1 MRIYNNIP
9 ALQAYNALTMTTS
22 ALQKSIQKLSTGLR
36 INSAADD
43 AAGLAIS
50 EKMRAQIR
58 GLDRAVMNSQ
68 DGISMIQTAEGAL
81 QETTSILQRMREL
94 SVQAANDTLTQQ
106 DRGYIQQEIDQLREE
121 INRIANTTQF
131 NKKKLLDGTASVLW
145 SSDNLDTKLFVR
157 GGLRQIDQFGQ
168 KNVSEGN
175 YKVSIIANPGVAEV
189 QKSDIFKIKHKNVL
203 SDLIVNKNA
212 GVDDVR
218 VDNLPAGDYNLKSTQ
233 FQTSYDVNG
242 TWASAYSAWVDS
254 AGIWIDTVINVDTST
269 YCAGSVASSFAPGA
283 GTGIMTLNFNYASG
297 AALLAQSFGVAGVFN
312 AATAIGTA
320 GAFSGTAKIY
330 FEVTNVDTVN
340 NAVTMKAV
348 ALVTY
353 LDGTSESFVKDGIQI
368 TTAQGFRWTSFGLG
382 VGAAAMATGMHLG
395 NVLNALTGP
404 VNQSALGSK
413 GIISLVRFQD
423 DRSAIANITISAT
436 QNSQWEGYWKSGQ
449 MAANDN
455 GFALNSSIFN
465 KDVALRNFYLNTSN
479 GQLYENNITLVMGKM
494 NTAAYSSFA
503 AAFTTTAGGGVSIA
517 SFKATYIGQTAR
529 MDTQLRDLD
538 KFWDANGR
546 FLLDDPQTLTITQGD
561 GKKTSVTIYATD
573 TIKDLQDKLNK
584 AIADGLG
591 QALYLDNKVSN
602 DAGKFVTFVM
612 EEAANTS
619 ESVRGTM
626 VIRSIINGQ
635 AGTISFAGDEDLI
648 KALSLNT
655 IQQAKENQF
664 YVSIQDAHTGQ
675 PIANNTKISGNV
687 AVGILHPNLDFEFSS
702 TANMSTVWNDIA
714 KRYDTTQ
721 ESKAYE
727 TIIHIADNSV
737 VFQIGAN
744 EGEDMGIDIADM
756 SSRALGVHKVLVT
769 DQKSAARSITIIDGA
784 LDRVAKQRASLG
796 AYQNR
801 LEHTINN
808 LTVAAE
814 NLTAAESRI
823 RDLDMAK
830 EMMNFT
836 KLSILMQAGNS
847 MLGQANMLPQNVL
860 ALLR

>member
-106 DRGYIQQEIDQLREE
+106 DRGYIQLEVDQLREE
-121 INRIANTTQF
+121 INRIAGTTQF

-175 YKVSIIANPGVAEV
+175 YKVSITANPGAAEV

-203 SDLIVNKNA
+203 SDVSLNDIK
-212 GVDDVR
+212 GIKGVR
-218 VDNLPAGDYNLKSTQ
+218 VDNLPAGSYTLYA
-233 FQTSYDVNG
+233 QTGAMATNSAKFVQSYMLRTASMVFITGG
-242 TWASAYSAWVDS
+242 T
-254 AGIWIDTVINVDTST
+254 
-269 YCAGSVASSFAPGA
+269 
-283 GTGIMTLNFNYASG
+283 LSG
-297 AALLAQSFGVAGVFN
+297 L
-312 AATAIGTA
+312 
-320 GAFSGTAKIY
+320 SGTAKILI
-330 FEVTNVDTVN
+330 EVTNVDRVSN
-340 NAVTMKAV
+340 VVTFRAV
-348 ALVTY
+348 ALVTRA
-353 LDGTSESFVKDGIQI
+353 DGTSESFVAEGLQVG
-368 TTAQGFRWTSFGLG
+368 TGFGARWTAFGLQSAFLCAHSLKLTAGGANETAVVIGSKTILSLRNFSGIVDG
-382 VGAAAMATGMHLG
+382 VGIKVSGTMNTAWPGVWNEVGKYGLATGG
-395 NVLNALTGP
+395 VIFGFD
-404 VNQSALGSK
+404 SAS
-413 GIISLVRFQD
+413 
-423 DRSAIANITISAT
+423 IA
-436 QNSQWEGYWKSGQ
+436 
-449 MAANDN
+449 
-455 GFALNSSIFN
+455 N
-465 KDVALRNFYLNTSN
+465 KDVTMRNFYLNTAN
-479 GQLYENNITLVMGKM
+479 GQVYENSITIVFGDLTVASKVTAWTSTDKLV
-494 NTAAYSSFA
+494 
-503 AAFTTTAGGGVSIA
+503 
-517 SFKATYIGQTAR
+517 SFKATYIGETAR

-538 KFWDANGR
+538 KFWDSNGR

-561 GKKTSVTIYATD
+561 GKRTSVTIYATD

-584 AIADGLG
+584 AIADWLG
-591 QALYLDNKVSN
+591 QALYLDNSVLN

-612 EEAANTS
+612 EPEANTS

-635 AGTISFAGDEDLI
+635 SGTISFAGDEDLI
-648 KALSLNT
+648 KALSLNN

-675 PIANNTKISGNV
+675 PVASNVKLSGNV
-687 AVGILHPNLDFEFSS
+687 AVGILHPNLDFEFSA
-702 TANMSTVWNDIA
+702 TANMVTVWNDKA
-714 KRYDTTQ
+714 KRYDTTPDT
-721 ESKAYE
+721 KAYE

-756 SSRALGVHKVLVT
+756 SARALGVHKVLVT

-784 LDRVAKQRASLG
+784 LDRVSKQRASLG

-836 KLSILMQAGNS
+836 KLSILMQAGNA
-847 MLGQANMLPQNVL
+847 MLGQANTLPQNVL